1 MISTKVEKASG
12 YESLYRK
19 DERNYDFNGLA
30 GIVQENSK
38 DYAVVN
44 LLKSREQ
51 AERKV
56 DKGRRGKPSRTER
69 NGGIRFEIEERGPTR
84 ERGKAQTSI
93 YPAET
98 QIYSH
103 CGDDSRE
110 VPPVLIPNTEV
121 KLSYAE
127 ST

>member
-1 MISTKVEKASG
+1 MKS
-12 YESLYRK
+12 
-19 DERNYDFNGLA
+19 
-30 GIVQENSK
+30 
-38 DYAVVN
+38 YAVVN
-44 LLKSREQ
+44 LLESPRVSGG
-51 AERKV
+51 ERLV
-56 DKGRRGKPSRTER
+56 RGDGENRRGRKSLPEGSYS
-69 NGGIRFEIEERGPTR
+69 IEGRGTFP
-84 ERGKAQTSI
+84 KISI